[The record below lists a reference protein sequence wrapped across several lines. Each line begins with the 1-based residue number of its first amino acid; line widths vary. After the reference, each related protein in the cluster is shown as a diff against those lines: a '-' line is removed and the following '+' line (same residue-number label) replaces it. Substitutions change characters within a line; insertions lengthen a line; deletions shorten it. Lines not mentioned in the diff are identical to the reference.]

1 MQEKEFLERDRVKE
15 RAPDELWKN
24 EYIGRWSLR
33 KDAIKCHVDE
43 KRTKSLVGEI
53 RPKKIKNR
61 SSIMRLTFSI
71 IKQIVGE
78 TMKLLY
84 MQGSL
89 ISSLHL

>member
-1 MQEKEFLERDRVKE
+1 M
-15 RAPDELWKN
+15 
-24 EYIGRWSLR
+24 
-33 KDAIKCHVDE
+33 IKGP
-43 KRTKSLVGEI
+43 KSLVGKI
-53 RPKKIKNR
+53 RPKKKIR

-71 IKQIVGE
+71 IKKIVGE